1 MKEVVIDLESALRRG
16 ENILVF
22 CRQGARRSATVVGT
36 YLMAKTGAS
45 GKNVYN
51 YLRALRAVV
60 KDDVL
65 RGLEIGPGKLQLHV
79 DWIEQMSFLP
89 WFCH

>member
-60 KDDVL
+60 EDSVL
-65 RGLEIGPGKLQLHV
+65 WNLENGPGKLQLHV